1 MTQKKTD
8 ENTKLSFFK
17 DYVKKFINERHWD
30 DFQTPKNLI
39 QALQIEAA
47 ELSELFLFKKYTKKE
62 ISQDKQLYSDI
73 CDEISDVFIYLISLV
88 NSLELDLTHSFMKK
102 MKKNSLK
109 YPKQEF
115 KDGSY
120 QKR

>member
-1 MTQKKTD
+1 MTPKKTD
-8 ENTKLSFFK
+8 ENTNLSFFK
-17 DYVKKFINERHWD
+17 EYVKKFINERNWN

-62 ISQDKQLYSDI
+62 ISKNKQLYSDI

-88 NSLELDLTHSFMKK
+88 NSLELDITQSFIRK

>member
-1 MTQKKTD
+1 MTRKKTD
-8 ENTKLSFFK
+8 ENTRLSFFK
-17 DYVKKFINERHWD
+17 EYVKKFINERQWS

-47 ELSELFLFKKYTKKE
+47 ELSELFLFKEYTKKE
-62 ISQDKQLYSDI
+62 ILQDKKLYSDI
-73 CDEISDVFIYLISLV
+73 CDEISDVFIYLISLL
-88 NSLELDLTHSFMKK
+88 NSLDLDLTQSFIKK

-115 KDGSY
+115 QDGSY